1 MKSYS
6 NTTFVKVKY
15 VLVVKKDIVQKDSN
29 TTFVKVKLHKIPSF
43 WDFPFNSNT
52 TFVKVKLRAIKSGT
66 AKAVAFKYNI
76 C

>member
-29 TTFVKVKLHKIPSF
+29 TTFVKVKCCSTIPELF
-43 WDFPFNSNT
+43 E
-52 TFVKVKLRAIKSGT
+52 R
-66 AKAVAFKYNI
+66 Y
-76 C
+76 